1 MSRFAILSAVSLSL
15 MSTAMADPLLEMM
28 GDMSDEGPLYA
39 YETQFAWDGIPA
51 TARVDPS
58 QPAGERIK
66 VLTPTESDWSDT
78 FREELETRDA
88 SAEGDIWC
96 TEFGQMVPMDAK
108 ITAESDTTVTYAFTP
123 VPEPDADRN
132 EQKMMKQ
139 LDGTVILDRT
149 DGAVLAFRMHLPKP
163 YKPAMVAKINAF
175 EMDVAC
181 ARAPDGRT
189 FIEDFKFDISGS
201 AMMQSFEE
209 SVSRQITKLLG
220 PVG

>member
-1 MSRFAILSAVSLSL
+1 MFRFAMLSAASLGFV
-15 MSTAMADPLLEMM
+15 STAVADPLLEMM
-28 GDMSDEGPLYA
+28 GEMSDEGPLYS
-39 YETQFAWDGIPA
+39 YETSFAWDSIPA

-58 QPAGERIK
+58 QPVGERIK
-66 VLTPTESDWSDT
+66 ILTPAESDWSKA
-78 FREELETRDA
+78 FREELESRDA

-108 ITAESDTTVTYAFTP
+108 ITEESETTVTYAFTP

-181 ARAPDGRT
+181 ARSPDGRT
-189 FIEDFKFDISGS
+189 FIQDFKFDISGS

-209 SVSRQITKLLG
+209 SVSRQITKLLE

>member
-1 MSRFAILSAVSLSL
+1 
-15 MSTAMADPLLEMM
+15 MADPLLEMM

-66 VLTPTESDWSDT
+66 ILTPTESDWSDT

-209 SVSRQITKLLG
+209 SVSRQITKLLE

>member
-28 GDMSDEGPLYA
+28 GDMSAEGPLYA

-66 VLTPTESDWSDT
+66 ILTPTESDWSDT
-78 FREELETRDA
+78 FREELEIRDA

-96 TEFGQMVPMDAK
+96 TEFGQMVPMDAM

-189 FIEDFKFDISGS
+189 FIEDFKFEISGS

-209 SVSRQITKLLG
+209 SVSRQITKLLE